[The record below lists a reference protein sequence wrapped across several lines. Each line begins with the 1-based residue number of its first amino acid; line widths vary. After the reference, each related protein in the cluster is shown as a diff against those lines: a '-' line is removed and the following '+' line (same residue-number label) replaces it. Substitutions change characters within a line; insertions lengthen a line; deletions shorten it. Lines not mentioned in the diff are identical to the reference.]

1 MLSVSS
7 SVKTRLRAHL
17 GLKLALALGLNLFA
31 FVPYFWLQRNVFF
44 PVTVMTES
52 AFDAWFGFAPRA
64 VWIYLSLFLLM
75 PIAPMQMQTRRQ
87 LGRYALGVV
96 TMSLSADLL
105 FLFWPTIVIR
115 PVDEVGSS
123 LYASLAILDLP
134 LNAFPSLHAAM
145 AVYSALCCEQ
155 IFSQIRRPLLW
166 RIIIWSWVMIIIWAM
181 LATKQHVALDAIGGI
196 VLGVAVYRSTFSH
209 QTIPGKQSWSNNI
222 RRGGLYGMKGY
233 RWWVGMVGFAFARAT
248 AGYAAEEAD
257 HEALRKIKAVYE
269 ESVKTDDLSKLFPH
283 LGGNMTAVTPT
294 GEEVKGAQQLQ
305 AYFKSIWDLIGKGG
319 TYQVKVNVT
328 NTDLYGDIAVSYGT
342 TDEFVKTAEGREYKF
357 PMLWTAV
364 ARREEGGWKAIRMHG
379 SMNPLT
385 NVFVTTRLNATKWI
399 YGGGGLI
406 VGLVGGFLL
415 RMFWR
420 TRS

>member
-1 MLSVSS
+1 MLSASS
-7 SVKTRLRAHL
+7 SLETRLRAHL

-52 AFDAWFGFAPRA
+52 AFDAWLSFTPNA

-75 PIAPMQMQTRRQ
+75 PIAPMQMQSRRQ

-96 TMSLSADLL
+96 AMSLSADLL
-105 FLFWPTIVIR
+105 FLFWPTTVIR
-115 PVDEVGSS
+115 PSNEAASR
-123 LYASLAILDLP
+123 LYASLAIWDLP

-155 IFSQIRRPLLW
+155 IFSQVRRPWMW
-166 RIIIWSWVMIIIWAM
+166 RITIWPWVMAIVWAM

-196 VLGVAVYRSTFSH
+196 VLGATVYRSTFSH
-209 QTIPGKQSWSNNI
+209 QTIARKQSWLNNLK
-222 RRGGLYGMKGY
+222 RGGLYGMKGY
-233 RWWVGMVGFAFARAT
+233 RWWVGVVGFVIARAT
-248 AGYAAEEAD
+248 VGYAAEEAD
-257 HEALRKIKAVYE
+257 HEALRKIKADYE
-269 ESVKTDDLSKLFPH
+269 ESVKSDDLSKLIPH

-305 AYFKSIWDLIGKGG
+305 SYFKSIWDLIGKGG

-364 ARREEGGWKAIRMHG
+364 ARREDGGWKAIRMHG
-379 SMNPLT
+379 SMNPLS
-385 NVFVTTRLNATKWI
+385 NVFVTTQLNATKWI
-399 YGGGGLI
+399 YGGGGVLVGLI
-406 VGLVGGFLL
+406 VGFLL
-415 RMFWR
+415 SMLRRAR
-420 TRS
+420 T

>member
-1 MLSVSS
+1 MTSPSIG
-7 SVKTRLRAHL
+7 TRWRAHL
-17 GLKLALALGLNLFA
+17 GLKLALALSLNLFA
-31 FVPYFWLQRNVFF
+31 FVPYFWLQHNVVF

-52 AFDAWFGFAPRA
+52 AFDVWLGFAPEA

-75 PIAPMQMQTRRQ
+75 PVAPMQMQNRKQ
-87 LGRYALGVV
+87 LWRYAFGVV
-96 TMSLSADLL
+96 VMSSLADLM
-105 FLFWPTIVIR
+105 FFFWPTTVMR
-115 PVDEVGSS
+115 PSNEAASR
-123 LYASLAILDLP
+123 LYASLAIWDLP

-155 IFSQIRRPLLW
+155 IFSQVQRPWLR
-166 RIIIWSWVMIIIWAM
+166 RIIIWPWVMAIIWAM
-181 LATKQHVALDAIGGI
+181 LATKQHVVLDAIGGI
-196 VLGVAVYRSTFSH
+196 VLGVAAYRSAFCYR
-209 QTIPGKQSWSNNI
+209 TIAGKLSCLNNLK
-222 RRGGLYGMKGY
+222 RGGLYGMKGY
-233 RWWVGMVGFAFARAT
+233 RWWVGMVGFALADAT
-248 AGYAAEEAD
+248 GVNAAEDAD
-257 HEALRKIKAVYE
+257 HDALRKIKAVYE
-269 ESVKTDDLSKLFPH
+269 ESMKSDDLSKLLPH

-305 AYFKSIWDLIGKGG
+305 SYFKSIWDLIGKGG

-364 ARREEGGWKAIRMHG
+364 ARREESGWKAIRMHG
-379 SMNPLT
+379 SMNPLS

-406 VGLVGGFLL
+406 VGLVVGFLL

-420 TRS
+420 SRS